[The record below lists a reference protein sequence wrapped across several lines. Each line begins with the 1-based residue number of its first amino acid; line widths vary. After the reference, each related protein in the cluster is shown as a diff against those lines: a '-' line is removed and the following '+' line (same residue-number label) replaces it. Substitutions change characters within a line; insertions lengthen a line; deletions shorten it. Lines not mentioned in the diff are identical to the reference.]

1 MAYHLIAQI
10 FGIILF
16 QSQSVVL
23 FVLIPIFQTDDQVK
37 LGLFND
43 EGQVLDKWEIPTVKD
58 NGGEKVLPDI
68 AASIKNKMQEK
79 SITAADLVGVGIGA
93 PGAVNAE
100 GFMVNGAVNIGWG
113 SFDLAETLKKELDLP
128 VRSEEHTSLTGTN
141 GAGGDDT
148 STDTGSQSNGYQ
160 IGIAFTTALPHFTQG
175 CHIGIVTCLHGN
187 GQIQFILR
195 L

>member
-1 MAYHLIAQI
+1 MMSKYA
-10 FGIILF
+10 FG
-16 QSQSVVL
+16 VDVGG
-23 FVLIPIFQTDDQVK
+23 TTVK

-79 SITAADLVGVGIGA
+79 NITAADLVGVGIGA

-113 SFDLAETLKKELDLP
+113 SFDLAETLKKNWIWTLP
-128 VRSEEHTSLTGTN
+128 
-141 GAGGDDT
+141 
-148 STDTGSQSNGYQ
+148 
-160 IGIAFTTALPHFTQG
+160 
-175 CHIGIVTCLHGN
+175 
-187 GQIQFILR
+187 
-195 L
+195 